1 MRINKNFITNGM
13 YISLM
18 IPFILSTVTQPLLGA
33 IDLAIIG
40 RLNSEILISGVAIGT
55 LIFNTI
61 YWMFGFLRVST
72 TSYSAQNTH
81 KTKNENALVFLRPFI
96 IALFISLMCVLFKS
110 NIFNLAMKFINP
122 TLEVENISKIYFS
135 ILIFGA
141 PFVLFNYVILG
152 WLMGKGNVFGSLTMQ
167 ISGNILNII
176 LDVIFVIFLKKG
188 VEGVAYATLISQI
201 ISFLIGL
208 YFIIPYGY
216 FKSINISAII
226 NKKEIVNIL
235 VINRNLM
242 VRTFFLLLHN
252 NLIIS
257 ASSNLGV
264 DILATNSILLQI
276 VSIISYSFDGIANTS
291 SVFSGRALGLKDNYM
306 MKLVW
311 KRNLQWG
318 IIFVILTSFFY
329 ISLSEK
335 IFLIFSN
342 LETILSLS
350 RQFWFWIALYPLISF
365 LGLTFYGVFTGAN
378 KTFPVALSTGG
389 AFFMFFLSYSFMI
402 PKLGNNGIWISFLIF
417 YFFRGAFLLPQ
428 LKKTL
433 I

>member
-33 IDLAIIG
+33 IDLAVIG

-188 VEGVAYATLISQI
+188 VEGVAYATLVSQM

-291 SVFSGRALGLKDNYM
+291 SVFSGRALGL
-306 MKLVW
+306 
-311 KRNLQWG
+311 
-318 IIFVILTSFFY
+318 
-329 ISLSEK
+329 
-335 IFLIFSN
+335 
-342 LETILSLS
+342 
-350 RQFWFWIALYPLISF
+350 
-365 LGLTFYGVFTGAN
+365 
-378 KTFPVALSTGG
+378 
-389 AFFMFFLSYSFMI
+389 
-402 PKLGNNGIWISFLIF
+402 
-417 YFFRGAFLLPQ
+417 
-428 LKKTL
+428 
-433 I
+433 